1 MKHFNYIKYSIAA
14 LLLACVF
21 FSCEKFIEVDLPSDQ
36 LTTQSVFSNDESAIA
51 ALRGLYSEITKNNVF
66 IGHGA
71 MSVYPGFSADELNVH
86 TGNPTEIAY
95 VNNAIPV
102 NSFPLLTNLWQKGYF
117 HIYQANAILENLA
130 TSEGIS
136 PAVKDQISGEAKF
149 FRAFFHFYLVNLF
162 GPVPL
167 AMTTDYRNN
176 AVIGR
181 SDTIT
186 VYQQIVADLL
196 DAQKLVSINY
206 PTPERVRV
214 NKWAVTA
221 FLARVYL
228 YLKDWTQ
235 AEKEVSSVIN
245 SGVYNLSTLSGAF
258 VPGSTETILQ
268 LLPPITQI
276 WNTSEGFS
284 FLPFSSFS
292 SPSYSL
298 TNSLLSS
305 FEPGDERK
313 TNWVNSMVI
322 GSTTYYYPFKYKV
335 KSVAAGA
342 PKTEYSVVLRLG
354 EQYLI
359 RAEARAN
366 LNNLSGAQ
374 SDLNVVRTRAGLPNT
389 TANDVGALLLAI
401 QKERQVELLCEWGHR
416 WFDLKRTGRIDNVLG
431 AIKGSNWQPTDALYP
446 IPQGEMLTN
455 TSLTQNPGY

>member
-1 MKHFNYIKYSIAA
+1 MKHFNYIKYFFTVFT
-14 LLLACVF
+14 LATGL
-21 FSCEKFIEVDLPSDQ
+21 FSCEKFIEVDLPTDQ
-36 LTTQSVFSNDESAIA
+36 LTTQSVFSNDESALA
-51 ALRGLYSEITKNNVF
+51 AIRGLYSEITKNNVY

-71 MSVYPGFSADELNVH
+71 MSVYPALSADELN
-86 TGNPTEIAY
+86 TNSGDPTEIAY

-102 NSFPLLTNLWQKGYF
+102 NSFPLLTNIWQKGYF
-117 HIYQANAILENLA
+117 HIYQANAILENL
-130 TSEGIS
+130 SISNDIS

-176 AVIGR
+176 AIIAR
-181 SDTIT
+181 SDTAI

-196 DAQKLVSINY
+196 DAQKLVSTNY
-206 PTPERVRV
+206 PTPEKVRV

-235 AEKEVSSVIN
+235 AEIEVSNVIN
-245 SGVYNLSTLSGAF
+245 SSAYKLSTLNNTFLPTS
-258 VPGSTETILQ
+258 SETILQ
-268 LLPPITQI
+268 FLPPITQI

-284 FLPFSSFS
+284 FLPFSSLA

-298 TNSLLSS
+298 TNSLMGS

-313 TNWVNSMVI
+313 TNWVNSMAVNNI
-322 GSTTYYYPFKYKV
+322 TYYYPFKFKV
-335 KSVAAGA
+335 KSVTAGA

-366 LNNLSGAQ
+366 LNNLGGAQ
-374 SDLNVVRTRAGLPNT
+374 SDLNLIRSRAGLSNT
-389 TANDVGALLLAI
+389 TANDKVNLLLAI
-401 QKERQVELLCEWGHR
+401 QKERQIELLCEWGHR
-416 WFDLKRTGRIDNVLG
+416 WFDLKRTGRIDNILS

-446 IPQGEMLTN
+446 IPQNEMLTN
-455 TSLTQNPGY
+455 SSLTQNPGY